1 MPNWNPF
8 RRKDQVK
15 VKNARAYLADA
26 PKYKSHILGGGQCHV
41 TGIVC
46 PVCTQWG
53 AGGPFYPTVDCST
66 LYELGEDITKYIYEI
81 SSRKSRKPMTPT
93 ERNELAEKLI
103 PVLGQDR
110 PIGYGAIFGVSL
122 AEAKGPI
129 GDFAWQTRGL
139 VYVRE
144 SVFREINEAGFP
156 LVGVPAPLKFQK
168 DPGERLI
175 LLELLPS
182 ARRLASTFKQ
192 CEICDRILEVEE
204 TLRID
209 GSSFDDSIPIQ
220 CVYEWPATAVFSAD
234 LADYIRERGFT
245 DISLS
250 PIEVV

>member
-1 MPNWNPF
+1 MLLSWNSLPGM
-8 RRKDQVK
+8 RRVG
-15 VKNARAYLADA
+15 R
-26 PKYKSHILGGGQCHV
+26 
-41 TGIVC
+41 
-46 PVCTQWG
+46 
-53 AGGPFYPTVDCST
+53 GGPYYPTVDCSI
-66 LYELGEDITKYIYEI
+66 LYELGEDITKYLYGK
-81 SSRKSRKPMTPT
+81 SLRKNKKPMTPA
-93 ERNELAEKLI
+93 ELKELAAKLI

-110 PIGYGAIFGVSL
+110 PIGYGAMFGISL

-129 GDFAWQTRGL
+129 GDFAWQSRGL

-175 LLELLPS
+175 RLELLPS
-182 ARRLASTFKQ
+182 ARRLPSTFKQ

-204 TLRID
+204 TLKID

-220 CVYEWPATAVFSAD
+220 CVYEWPATAVFSAAF
-234 LADYIRERGFT
+234 ADYIRERGFT